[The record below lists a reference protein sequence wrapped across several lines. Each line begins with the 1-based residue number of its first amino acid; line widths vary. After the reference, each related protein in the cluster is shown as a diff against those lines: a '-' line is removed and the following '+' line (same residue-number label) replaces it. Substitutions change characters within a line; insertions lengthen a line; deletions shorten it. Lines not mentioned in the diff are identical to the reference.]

1 LIDNQLKNKVQE
13 RKIKNKVKIDKSI
26 KNQRQKI
33 VSFEDFDDLIIEE
46 NTEDQ
51 LDTTKYELFNLDE
64 EDQFNQ
70 DQYPEMDKIKNFIL

>member
-13 RKIKNKVKIDKSI
+13 RKIKNKVKIDKSK

-33 VSFEDFDDLIIEE
+33 VSFEDFDDLIFEE
-46 NTEDQ
+46 NIEDQ
-51 LDTTKYELFNLDE
+51 PDTTKYELFKLDE

-70 DQYPEMDKIKNFIL
+70 DQ